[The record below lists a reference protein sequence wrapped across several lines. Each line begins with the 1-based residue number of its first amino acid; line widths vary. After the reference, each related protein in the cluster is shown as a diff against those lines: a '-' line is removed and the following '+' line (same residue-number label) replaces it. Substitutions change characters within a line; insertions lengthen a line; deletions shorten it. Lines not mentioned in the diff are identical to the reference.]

1 MSKPK
6 VNIGSLLN
14 PGSSTFAQS
23 RGLYNFKLGET
34 NDIGKLTSKSTTL
47 VKTTQPNS
55 IILLVIFRLQLN
67 SRCQENNA
75 GLKQLI
81 FTKHEHAFIKHNVFH

>member
-34 NDIGKLTSKSTTL
+34 TKSLLAFTNKSLNEYNDLTTL
-47 VKTTQPNS
+47 K
-55 IILLVIFRLQLN
+55 
-67 SRCQENNA
+67 E
-75 GLKQLI
+75 
-81 FTKHEHAFIKHNVFH
+81 